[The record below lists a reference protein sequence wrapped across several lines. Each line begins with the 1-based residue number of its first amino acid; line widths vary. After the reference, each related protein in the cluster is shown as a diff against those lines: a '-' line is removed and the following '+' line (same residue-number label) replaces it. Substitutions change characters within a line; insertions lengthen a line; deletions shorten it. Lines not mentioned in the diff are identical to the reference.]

1 MARAEAALH
10 VEVVHC
16 AGPDVVERVDLQLR
30 PGATVRD
37 AVERSGMAGRLQ
49 VDAPQVGV
57 WGRVVA
63 LDRPLCDGDRVEL
76 YRPLQVDPM
85 EARRRRAG
93 TQQRRR

>member
-16 AGPDVVERVDLQLR
+16 AGPDAVERVDLELP

-37 AVERSGMAGRLQ
+37 AVERSGMAGRQ
-49 VDAPQVGV
+49 VDAAQVGV

-63 LDRPLCDGDRVEL
+63 LDRTLCDGDRVEL

-93 TQQRRR
+93 AQQRRR